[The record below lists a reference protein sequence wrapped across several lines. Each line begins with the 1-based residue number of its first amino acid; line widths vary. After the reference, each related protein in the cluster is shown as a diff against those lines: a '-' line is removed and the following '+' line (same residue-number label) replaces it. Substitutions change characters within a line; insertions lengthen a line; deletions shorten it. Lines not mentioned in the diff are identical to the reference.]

1 MLQMEQED
9 EKPVLL
15 AVGGLGPYEHVRIG
29 SVPDKLMRAARG
41 PFPFIPWHG
50 TAKAREDGLLS
61 NAEKERVEVSE
72 HQTKILVATD
82 GSKASFHAAERAVHL
97 AGHLRAKLYVL
108 YAVDKDR
115 AFHAGIH
122 YGEDLRELEK
132 AGKEATEKVAALAE
146 KHGLECEKLVVEG
159 GRAARTIVWEAQE
172 VGADYIVMGAEGM
185 SRLESIIIGNVAQEV
200 LRRAD
205 RTVLLVGGHRS
216 PDDPMLSPRSEC
228 TDPEVALAEHE
239 ASSETP
245 EKKVVE

>member
-1 MLQMEQED
+1 M
-9 EKPVLL
+9 
-15 AVGGLGPYEHVRIG
+15 
-29 SVPDKLMRAARG
+29 
-41 PFPFIPWHG
+41 
-50 TAKAREDGLLS
+50 TALRVIEVT
-61 NAEKERVEVSE
+61 EKECEKMDES
-72 HQTKILVATD
+72 QTRILLATD

-185 SRLESIIIGNVAQEV
+185 SRLESIIVGNVAQEV
-200 LRRAD
+200 LRQAD
-205 RTVLLVGGHRS
+205 RTVLLVGGKRS
-216 PDDPMLSPRSEC
+216 PNDPMLSPRSEC

-239 ASSETP
+239 ASLETP